1 MFKTA
6 QDLNMKFG
14 MKVGIIKCH
23 HFAKFEQNRA
33 KCMAFKRKKLNFGEN
48 AKNWLYTKPT
58 RVGLLFQKV

>member
-6 QDLNMKFG
+6 QNLNMKFG

-33 KCMAFKRKKLNFGEN
+33 KCMAFKRKKLNFGQN
-48 AKNWLYTKPT
+48 AKNWL
-58 RVGLLFQKV
+58 